1 MHSRAVKSHKARQRR
16 GTFCL
21 ICGGPGGYFYA
32 PAVLDSCPRP
42 VQWLARPPRAPG
54 AKLVQPLS
62 FFCCVSKSA
71 GCYPPRTTNVRCLSW
86 EGASGLSVER
96 AGGAAALE
104 TPPPPKSVL
113 SVPTPPGSRSDTGQ
127 ALLCLRRIHVNEA
140 PPNFASPP
148 FSRTPALRQ
157 AKPNQLCVQSF
168 TAPFSTLPTAHPSAR
183 SATFNRDLVVLPT
196 PGPRLHHLF

>member
-104 TPPPPKSVL
+104 TPPPQRSKCADSTGKPL
-113 SVPTPPGSRSDTGQ
+113 RHRAGTLVPSPHPRKRGPPEFCVSALFQNSR
-127 ALLCLRRIHVNEA
+127 L
-140 PPNFASPP
+140 ASSKAEPAVCAK
-148 FSRTPALRQ
+148 FYRTLFHTSNGA
-157 AKPNQLCVQSF
+157 SI
-168 TAPFSTLPTAHPSAR
+168 STLC
-183 SATFNRDLVVLPT
+183 DI
-196 PGPRLHHLF
+196 